1 MPFTGEHNPFVTIEL
16 RGVSVRTNHG
26 VSEAE
31 REVGQRMVFDIDLTL
46 IDCSATGTDELAGTT
61 DYGTVTEYLVEI
73 ATEQSYLTLERLTAV
88 IAERFIEQFNA
99 SLVRIRAAKPEP
111 PVPTVMEEAAVELIL
126 RREPEPGDE

>member
-1 MPFTGEHNPFVTIEL
+1 MPFSGHANPVVTIEL
-16 RGVSVRTNHG
+16 RGVSVRTHHG

-46 IDCSATGTDELAGTT
+46 LDCDATETDELVGTT
-61 DYGTVTEYLVEI
+61 DYGAVTELLVET

-88 IAERFIEQFNA
+88 IAERFLERFNV

-126 RREPEPGDE
+126 RREPEPDDE